1 MTLYCIMDSTTLGMY
16 ILLIIHI
23 SIHITIGVIVRISI
37 TIGLIGIAMT
47 IGAGITMLG
56 IIAIITIIM
65 GIMEMDSTIR
75 IIRHME
81 TLSIKL
87 M

>member
-1 MTLYCIMDSTTLGMY
+1 MTLAGIMDSMTFGSHGHH
-16 ILLIIHI
+16 IIA
-23 SIHITIGVIVRISI
+23 IHITIGVIVRISI

-47 IGAGITMLG
+47 IGAGITILG
-56 IIAIITIIM
+56 IITIITIITA
-65 GIMEMDSTIR
+65 IMEMDSMIH

-81 TLSIKL
+81 TPSIKL